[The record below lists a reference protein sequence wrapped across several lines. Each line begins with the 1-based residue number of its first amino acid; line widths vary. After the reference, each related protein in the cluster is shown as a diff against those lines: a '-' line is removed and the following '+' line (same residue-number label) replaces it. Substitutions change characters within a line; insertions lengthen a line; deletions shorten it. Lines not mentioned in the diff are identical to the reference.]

1 VTPMKAGLR
10 IKIVCIATGVMLF
23 SMGAIIAS
31 SSYFFTDEYT
41 TALESRSLAI
51 GKSVKIQ
58 LERLLRLTFGIRVED
73 LIGFDQQCADIVKT
87 YAGIRFAMV
96 VGQTNR
102 VVFHNDPARVGETV
116 SDPVLLGAIGERR
129 ETITHHS
136 IDGVAVLSAVI
147 PVYRNADQYA
157 ASVVVGFDA
166 DVIPGK
172 ARRMLLF
179 DLGVG
184 LLFFVVGS
192 VVLLAALS
200 VFVTSPL
207 SRLVRA
213 IEGLRAGSADAT
225 RRVAI
230 DSQDEIGQLAA
241 AFNELMAELERTTVS
256 KRHLEQEVAERKRAQ
271 AVLDERSLELA
282 RSNAELEQMA
292 YVASHDLQEPLRMVT
307 SYMQLIEQRYQHR
320 LDADAHEFIGYAVD
334 GAKRMQALISD
345 LLTFSRAGHA
355 KPFVPIDCAQV
366 LDSVVRDL
374 QLSIAESGA
383 QITCSTMPTVVG
395 DATQLSQVFQNLLA
409 NAIKFRGAAPPAI
422 DVRCEATD
430 HAWRFSVSDNGIGIA
445 PEYYERIF
453 VLFQRLHG
461 WRNYPGT
468 GIGLAICKKIIE
480 RHGGDISVRSAPG
493 QGSTFTFTIPRAAEH
508 ALHID

>member
-1 VTPMKAGLR
+1 MVAHGGVRSFRISRHECLR
-10 IKIVCIATGVMLF
+10 
-23 SMGAIIAS
+23 
-31 SSYFFTDEYT
+31 
-41 TALESRSLAI
+41 
-51 GKSVKIQ
+51 
-58 LERLLRLTFGIRVED
+58 
-73 LIGFDQQCADIVKT
+73 
-87 YAGIRFAMV
+87 
-96 VGQTNR
+96 
-102 VVFHNDPARVGETV
+102 
-116 SDPVLLGAIGERR
+116 
-129 ETITHHS
+129 
-136 IDGVAVLSAVI
+136 
-147 PVYRNADQYA
+147 
-157 ASVVVGFDA
+157 
-166 DVIPGK
+166 
-172 ARRMLLF
+172 
-179 DLGVG
+179 
-184 LLFFVVGS
+184 
-192 VVLLAALS
+192 
-200 VFVTSPL
+200 
-207 SRLVRA
+207 
-213 IEGLRAGSADAT
+213 
-225 RRVAI
+225 
-230 DSQDEIGQLAA
+230 
-241 AFNELMAELERTTVS
+241 
-256 KRHLEQEVAERKRAQ
+256 Q
-271 AVLDERSLELA
+271 A
-282 RSNAELEQMA
+282 
-292 YVASHDLQEPLRMVT
+292 
-307 SYMQLIEQRYQHR
+307 
-320 LDADAHEFIGYAVD
+320 
-334 GAKRMQALISD
+334 
-345 LLTFSRAGHA
+345 RAGHA